1 MRGAAPAPSVWGM
14 TTPSGAQSPHP
25 CDVDAFLQRPLVA
38 RVVTI
43 NSVGAPTVR
52 PVWFLWERG
61 VLWWITGSYAVMA
74 KHLKRDPRTCVVVDT
89 CDLERMEFLQVTMH
103 GEAEHAQIPLTVR
116 GRSAS

>member
-1 MRGAAPAPSVWGM
+1 M